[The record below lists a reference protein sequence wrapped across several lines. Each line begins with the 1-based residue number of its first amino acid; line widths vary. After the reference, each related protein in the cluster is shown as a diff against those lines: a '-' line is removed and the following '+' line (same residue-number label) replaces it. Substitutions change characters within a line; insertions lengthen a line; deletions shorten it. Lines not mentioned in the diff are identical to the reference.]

1 MNKVSI
7 IALLTCISFA
17 PVAMAAG
24 DNGSGIKEWSNVVH
38 FDGLVFESSCKIS
51 TSDRGKHVS
60 LPPIRFSEIPT
71 TETRTNAIPFKLT
84 LEDCGL
90 IATKPPKI
98 AIQFNDDNVTKQGYL
113 KNSHGALNNVGLL
126 LMTKDGAKIDARE
139 RSSHHADDEGGHPYS
154 NKRNYSFNVG
164 YIKVNDPG
172 VKSGTSGP
180 VTAQVN
186 YHITYW

>member
-7 IALLTCISFA
+7 LALLTCVSFS
-17 PVAMAAG
+17 PVAMALA

-60 LPPIRFSEIPT
+60 LPPVRFSEIPT
-71 TETRTNAIPFKLT
+71 SETRTNAVSFKLT
-84 LEDCGL
+84 LENCGL
-90 IATKPPKI
+90 IAEKPPKI
-98 AIQFNDDNVTKQGYL
+98 AIQFNDNNVTQQGYL
-113 KNSHGALNNVGLL
+113 KNSNEALSNVGLL
-126 LMTKDGAKIDARE
+126 LMTKDGKKIDVGE
-139 RSSHHADDEGGHPYS
+139 RSSHLADDEGGHYNS
-154 NKRNYSFNVG
+154 NKRNYSFSVG
-164 YIKVNDPG
+164 YIKVSDPG

-186 YHITYW
+186 YHITYF